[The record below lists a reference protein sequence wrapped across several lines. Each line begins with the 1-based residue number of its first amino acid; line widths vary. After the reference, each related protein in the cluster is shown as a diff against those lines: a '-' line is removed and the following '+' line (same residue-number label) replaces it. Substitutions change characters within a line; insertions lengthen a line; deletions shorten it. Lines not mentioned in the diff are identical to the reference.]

1 MLDLAS
7 DTSVGFD
14 VNLEPIGVPVA
25 FKVPFDPAN
34 IDQSRDYVVTAGIFD
49 ASSRWVND
57 TGVPVI
63 TKGNPLAGITVPVAP
78 PGAAASGDN
87 GLGTL
92 GTILA
97 IIGIIALIIAIIV
110 FIRSR
115 RPPTATSTATPVPAA
130 GPGPEPGGGPGPA

>member
-7 DTSVGFD
+7 DTSVGLD
-14 VNLEPIGVPVA
+14 VNLEPIGVPIA

-78 PGAAASGDN
+78 PEPRRATTGWARSG
-87 GLGTL
+87 
-92 GTILA
+92 
-97 IIGIIALIIAIIV
+97 
-110 FIRSR
+110 RSSR
-115 RPPTATSTATPVPAA
+115 SSGSSP
-130 GPGPEPGGGPGPA
+130 